1 MRTKTLILS
10 GVLAALTS
18 ASVMAQVYSLNAV
31 GYINVTCKSGFSIIA
46 DQLFANGA
54 GVAQYLS
61 GANAFNA
68 TANPNSTPGLLDAQL
83 LDGQHVGV
91 TTFKP
96 STSGFTIAGVTPT
109 GWATD
114 SGSAPYLT
122 TLNPGEG
129 IYIYNPYPTNFTL
142 TFVGTVPQS
151 TTTALTNSMAAGFNM
166 VSSIVPQTG
175 AIDSVLG
182 MVPSVGDTLFFLSAT
197 GFDIV
202 GYTPTGWATDTGT
215 RFPSGTAPSPNVGEG
230 FYYYNASG
238 ATEVWSRTFT
248 ISD

>member
-31 GYINVTCKSGFSIIA
+31 GYINVTCKPGFSIIA

-61 GANAFNA
+61 GLPS
-68 TANPNSTPGLLDAQL
+68 NPNSTPGLLDAQL
-83 LDGQHVGV
+83 LDGQHNGV

-96 STSGFTIAGVTPT
+96 SASGFTIAGVTSL
-109 GWATD
+109 GWVDD
-114 SGSAPYLT
+114 SGSAPNLT

-129 IYIYNPYPTNFTL
+129 IYIYNPFPTNFTL
-142 TFVGTVPQS
+142 TFVGTVPQGA
-151 TTTALTNSMAAGFNM
+151 TLTNTLAAGFNM
-166 VSSIVPQTG
+166 VSSVVPQTG
-175 AIDSVLG
+175 AIDTVLG
-182 MVPSVGDTLFFLSAT
+182 LTPTAGDTLFFLSAS

-202 GYTPTGWATDTGT
+202 GYTTAGWLTDAGT
-215 RFPSGTAPSPNVGEG
+215 RFANGTAPSPNVGEG
-230 FYYYNASG
+230 FYYYNAAG
-238 ATEVWSRTFT
+238 ATQVWNRSFT
-248 ISD
+248 ISN